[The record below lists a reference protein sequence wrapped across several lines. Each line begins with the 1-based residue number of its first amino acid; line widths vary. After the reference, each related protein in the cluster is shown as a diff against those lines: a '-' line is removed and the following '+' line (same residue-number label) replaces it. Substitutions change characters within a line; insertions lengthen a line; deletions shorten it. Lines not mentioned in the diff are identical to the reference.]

1 MSSRERIG
9 SNHHSRV
16 SQGMS
21 TSGSSSSRHHDTIS
35 STSDPRHLRDHQ
47 ISLSDI
53 LENKIAVQAAEIDR
67 LSNDN
72 RKLASSYVALKEDL
86 TVADR
91 EVQGL
96 RAHIRKT
103 ETDHEIQIR
112 STLEKIAKMEG
123 MVKNRENI
131 RREVQSAHIEA
142 HRLARERE
150 ELASKVKLGMKD
162 LKKVCLEAES
172 LEASSQELERLK
184 EEHQRLRKEFE
195 EEKSGNVE
203 KLAQLKEMERKI
215 IGAVKAIEKLRS
227 EISTA
232 RNKAVE
238 N

>member
-1 MSSRERIG
+1 MSSRERLG
-9 SNHHSRV
+9 SKHHSRV

-21 TSGSSSSRHHDTIS
+21 TSGSSSRHHETIS
-35 STSDPRHLRDHQ
+35 SALDPRHIRDHQ

-67 LSNDN
+67 LSSDN
-72 RKLASSYVALKEDL
+72 RKLASSYVSLKEDL

-91 EVQGL
+91 EAQGL

-103 ETDHEIQIR
+103 ETDYEIQIR
-112 STLEKIAKMEG
+112 ATLEKIAKMEG

-131 RREVQSAHIEA
+131 RREVQLAHIEA

-150 ELASKVKLGMKD
+150 ELASQVKLVIKD

-184 EEHQRLRKEFE
+184 EEHQRLR
-195 EEKSGNVE
+195 
-203 KLAQLKEMERKI
+203 
-215 IGAVKAIEKLRS
+215 
-227 EISTA
+227 
-232 RNKAVE
+232 
-238 N
+238 

>member
-1 MSSRERIG
+1 MSSRERLG
-9 SNHHSRV
+9 SKHHSRV

-21 TSGSSSSRHHDTIS
+21 TSGSSSRHHETIS
-35 STSDPRHLRDHQ
+35 SASDPRHIRDHQ

-67 LSNDN
+67 LSSDN

-91 EVQGL
+91 EAQGL

-103 ETDHEIQIR
+103 ETDYEIQIR
-112 STLEKIAKMEG
+112 ATLEKIAKMEG

-131 RREVQSAHIEA
+131 RREVQLAHIEA

-150 ELASKVKLGMKD
+150 ELASQVKLVIKD

-184 EEHQRLRKEFE
+184 EEHQRLRKEFD

-203 KLAQLKEMERKI
+203 KLGQLKEMERKI

-227 EISTA
+227 EIATA